1 MLPAARSRVVAG
13 AACRLPQARGFKSL
27 KAERAKA
34 QAQEAAATKASQGK
48 DPYALFKEALDS
60 EPGAPPEVDR
70 KEWREWRA
78 TYSRAKMVEVCS
90 ARRVSL
96 HSPAARFALAS
107 LAPLQRSFAVPG
119 TRVFCV
125 PCPFLEPT
133 VRARAGAQ
141 HHRVNAH
148 FTKMIQLREEAIK
161 LLPPQLQE
169 EARRVDTAPLPIERR
184 IFTETAPIPGFQDKL
199 ASTAQ
204 EEL

>member
-1 MLPAARSRVVAG
+1 
-13 AACRLPQARGFKSL
+13 L

-34 QAQEAAATKASQGK
+34 QAQEAAATKASHGK

-78 TYSRAKMVEVCS
+78 TYSRAKMVE
-90 ARRVSL
+90 
-96 HSPAARFALAS
+96 
-107 LAPLQRSFAVPG
+107 
-119 TRVFCV
+119 
-125 PCPFLEPT
+125 
-133 VRARAGAQ
+133 